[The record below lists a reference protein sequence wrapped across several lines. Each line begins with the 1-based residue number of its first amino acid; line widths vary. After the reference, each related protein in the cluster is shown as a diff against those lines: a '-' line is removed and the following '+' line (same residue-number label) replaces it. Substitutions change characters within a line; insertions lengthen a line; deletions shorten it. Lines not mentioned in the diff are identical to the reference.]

1 MEITTEPVFEGWNQ
15 KIKMT
20 GTAVKHDDMVSVYSD
35 LKSDMSNK
43 KYSDNMTTLDPD
55 DGTESPPLRSADEYT
70 CIGNTRFCY
79 HPEFLNRLFRLK
91 SKQGKLTPIR
101 AYKVPK
107 HVKNTY
113 YNEIVKKSPPKNKV
127 RNTKRTPEH
136 RSKDNSP
143 KRRKV
148 IEELFDQ
155 SKENECEIVIN
166 ELNKFQKYAI
176 DNSLELNLDEISKLL
191 NFIKYHLTFSQGFEA
206 NSAFHRLKTKI
217 FEIENES
224 EWKENTFWGKTEK
237 DVLMQEILTDP
248 IYKENMAKFEELKYV
263 WNNNDINRKFNKI
276 SDEITIK
283 YIRDNF
289 KTLLKEKCKN
299 EDDLESTGS
308 GSNESSETPTIIGL
322 SENLMDLFKFIPS
335 TPGPG
340 LIKND
345 PTNGDLVDFKSNQQK
360 VRVKDNNEWVDV
372 TMCFP
377 RNINKIKPED
387 TVVVIYI
394 GANNGDYFHFY
405 DRKKEKN
412 ILKVKV

>member
-1 MEITTEPVFEGWNQ
+1 MLVELKVIKTSGLVQTFTIDLPGMVANLDTPKSIKFEYCVASEECDSHANFDKIPASKMEITTEPVFEGWNQ

-20 GTAVKHDDMVSVYSD
+20 GPAVKHDDMVSVYSD

-43 KYSDNMTTLDPD
+43 KFSDNMTTLDPD

-91 SKQGKLTPIR
+91 PKQGKLTPIR

-136 RSKDNSP
+136 RSRDNSP

-191 NFIKYHLTFSQGFEA
+191 DFIKYHLTFSQQFEA
-206 NSAFHRLKTKI
+206 KNAFHRLKTKM

-224 EWKENTFWGKTEK
+224 EWKKNTFWGKTEK
-237 DVLMQEILTDP
+237 DVLMEEILTDS
-248 IYKENMAKFEELKYV
+248 I
-263 WNNNDINRKFNKI
+263 
-276 SDEITIK
+276 
-283 YIRDNF
+283 
-289 KTLLKEKCKN
+289 
-299 EDDLESTGS
+299 
-308 GSNESSETPTIIGL
+308 
-322 SENLMDLFKFIPS
+322 
-335 TPGPG
+335 
-340 LIKND
+340 
-345 PTNGDLVDFKSNQQK
+345 
-360 VRVKDNNEWVDV
+360 
-372 TMCFP
+372 
-377 RNINKIKPED
+377 
-387 TVVVIYI
+387 
-394 GANNGDYFHFY
+394 
-405 DRKKEKN
+405 
-412 ILKVKV
+412 